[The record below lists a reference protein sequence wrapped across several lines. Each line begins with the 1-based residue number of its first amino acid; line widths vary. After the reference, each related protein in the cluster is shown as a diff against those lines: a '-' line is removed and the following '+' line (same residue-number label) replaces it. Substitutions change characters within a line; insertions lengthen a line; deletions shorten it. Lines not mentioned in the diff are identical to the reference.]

1 MLFSINFSGGR
12 MAAQLAALDKSQ
24 AIIEF
29 ALDGTIITANRQFLD
44 AMGYELPEL
53 QGKHHSIFVDE
64 KTRKSQSYFDFW
76 ASLRAG
82 DYQAG
87 EFKRLSKSG
96 QEVWIHGSYNPV
108 IVNGKPVKVVKYAAV
123 ITDRVMAAADN
134 AGQVAAINRS
144 QAVIHFAMD
153 GKILWANANFLQ
165 ALGYQESEV
174 VGRHHSMFVRAAER
188 ESAEYQEFWR
198 KLRAG
203 RFQAAEYCRIS
214 KTGSEVWIQAT
225 YNPILDPDG
234 VPVKVVKFAT
244 DVTASVTARKHR
256 ERIGREIERD
266 LNAIGDA
273 IAQTN
278 VQASSAAAASSETS
292 VNVQAVAG
300 GVEELGASITEISQR
315 MSEASKTT
323 LSAVQQANDANTT
336 VASLLTVTTQIE
348 QVIQLITSIAGQT
361 NLLALNATIEA
372 ARAGEAGKGFAVV
385 ASEVKNLANQTARAT
400 DSIATQITGVQ
411 TATNQA
417 VRAIGQ
423 ISATIAT
430 INEIATAI
438 AAAVEEQDAVAREM
452 SANMQ
457 VAAQGVASINGSTV
471 LIAEAT
477 ISAGLSIDK
486 VREASKQLAA

>member
-1 MLFSINFSGGR
+1 MFGILTSRWKI
-12 MAAQLAALDKSQ
+12 AAQLAALDKSQ

-29 ALDGTIITANRQFLD
+29 TPDGTIITANRRFLD
-44 AMGYELPEL
+44 AMGYELAEI

-64 KTRKSQSYFDFW
+64 KTRKSQSYHDFW
-76 ASLRAG
+76 VSLRAG
-82 DYQAG
+82 DFKAG

-96 QEVWIHGSYNPV
+96 QDVWIQGSYNSV
-108 IVNGKPVKVVKYAAV
+108 MVGGKAVKVVKYAAV
-123 ITDRVMAAADN
+123 ITERIRDAADN
-134 AGQVAAINRS
+134 AGQVSAINRS
-144 QAVIHFAMD
+144 QAIIHFAMD
-153 GKILWANANFLQ
+153 GKILWANANFLR
-165 ALGYQESEV
+165 ALGYQESEI
-174 VGRHHSMFVRAAER
+174 VGRHHSMFVRPAER
-188 ESAEYQEFWR
+188 DSPEYQEFWQQ
-198 KLRAG
+198 LRAG

-225 YNPILDPDG
+225 YNPILDPEG

-244 DVTASVTARKHR
+244 DVTPAVQQRRKL
-256 ERIGREIERD
+256 ERIGAEIGQD
-266 LNAIGDA
+266 MNAIGSS
-273 IAQTN
+273 IGLTN
-278 VQASSAAAASSETS
+278 VQAASAAAAATQTS
-292 VNVQAVAG
+292 ANVRAVAS
-300 GVEELGASITEISQR
+300 GVEQLGASITEISQR

-323 LSAVQQANDANTT
+323 LTAVQQAEEANKT
-336 VASLLTVTTQIE
+336 VASLLTATTQIE
-348 QVIQLITSIAGQT
+348 QVVQLITSIAGQT

-417 VRAIGQ
+417 VRVIGH
-423 ISATIAT
+423 ISGTIGS

-457 VAAQGVASINGSTV
+457 VAAEGVASINASTN

-477 ISAGLSIDK
+477 RSAEQSIGK
-486 VREASKQLAA
+486 VLEASHQLAA